1 MRETIEI
8 INMTKNPPEPESKHH
23 TETDAELDEPN
34 YILRTQ
40 LFVCL
45 FAAAVLYFTWRQG
58 GVLWQ
63 ELSQA
68 LMHVLEDGIS
78 FSGQD
83 ELTRFT
89 DEVRGLW
96 GSISDAFSALH

>member
-8 INMTKNPPEPESKHH
+8 INMTGNSSESEPKQH
-23 TETDAELDEPN
+23 TERDTGIDEPN

-45 FAAAVLYFTWRQG
+45 FAAAILFFAWKQG
-58 GVLWQ
+58 GTLWQ
-63 ELSQA
+63 ELSRD
-68 LMHVLEDGIS
+68 LLHILEDGIS

-96 GSISDAFSALH
+96 GSISDAFAALH